1 MRKLLVIP
9 LLSVVLLTACEGDK
23 SSTVK
28 NAEYVGS
35 IKVSDQTIVQF
46 KTAKGDLNLYWF
58 DGGIPMKKG
67 EKYKVK
73 FVDDDESSWSTNR
86 SLQDIE
92 IMN

>member
-1 MRKLLVIP
+1 MRKLLIIP
-9 LLSVVLLTACEGDK
+9 LLSATLLTACAGDK
-23 SSTVK
+23 SSTVE
-28 NAEYVGS
+28 NAEYIGS
-35 IKVSDQTIVQF
+35 IKVSDQKIVQF
-46 KTAKGDLNLYWF
+46 KTDKGDLNLYWF

-73 FVDDDESSWSTNR
+73 FVDDDEASWSTNR